1 MGALDMFQVVKRDG
15 EVDEFKIGKITAAIH
30 KAFDAKKNYSEE
42 MIDLLGLRVTSD
54 FQKKITDNKIT
65 VEEIQDSVENV
76 LIQAGYADVA
86 KAYILYRKQRKRFAT

>member
-1 MGALDMFQVVKRDG
+1 MFQVVKRDG

-30 KAFDAKKNYSEE
+30 KAFDAKEKNYSEE

-65 VEEIQDSVENV
+65 VKVRRLENE
-76 LIQAGYADVA
+76 QNTACF
-86 KAYILYRKQRKRFAT
+86 RKFT

>member
-1 MGALDMFQVVKRDG
+1 MQKR
-15 EVDEFKIGKITAAIH
+15 KI
-30 KAFDAKKNYSEE
+30 YSEE

-86 KAYILYRKQRKRFAT
+86 KATFFTASRGKRFVT